1 MGHGSIRVHSCNS
14 CQVVRPSRCRGDQLP
29 DTNCT
34 NCTDVAVRV
43 PLARDGARSSNG
55 ARFDSC
61 SFVKFV
67 SGSSPLSMP

>member
-14 CQVVRPSRCRGDQLP
+14 CQVVRPSRCRGDQLL
-29 DTNCT
+29 DTNYTNYTNCT
-34 NCTDVAVRV
+34 NCTDVAVRA

-61 SFVKFV
+61 SFV
-67 SGSSPLSMP
+67 